1 MSEELNPK
9 EARAGVVSGRVRTI
23 LITSLS
29 LAAVAFVVV
38 YGWFIL
44 AT

>member
-1 MSEELNPK
+1 MAEELKPK
-9 EARAGVVSGRVRTI
+9 DARAGEISGRVRTI
-23 LITSLS
+23 LLTSLS

-44 AT
+44 S